1 MWLLVVHFAV
11 VFTAIF
17 LLASHL
23 EGAPYLGERE
33 KNTPQRHHAA
43 LLIFYSEV
51 INFWFWFVK
60 FTPLFLVLYPIHRAQ
75 WYQGGSLADYLLCRK
90 SCCSY
95 KRSQAYKDPQYPRC
109 VRPDTNKISE
119 TGLTNL
125 RGLARGGSLSTIRRR
140 HDRDAMLSVRRG
152 EADPYAMA
160 PMPTP
165 QADLEARAEPAWAS
179 PVPPPSRLGTRR
191 DSEPL
196 PQQEPA
202 WATAPRAR
210 GRDSTERVGDVSVRR
225 LSYTPGASED
235 PLAPDETPQSALE
248 VVVPDSMV

>member
-1 MWLLVVHFAV
+1 MGGFGSD
-11 VFTAIF
+11 F
-17 LLASHL
+17 
-23 EGAPYLGERE
+23 ERVS
-33 KNTPQRHHAA
+33 THR
-43 LLIFYSEV
+43 
-51 INFWFWFVK
+51 
-60 FTPLFLVLYPIHRAQ
+60 PLFLVLYPIHRAQ

-90 SCCSY
+90 SCCGY
-95 KRSQAYKDPQYPRC
+95 KRSKAYKDPQYPRC
-109 VRPDTNKISE
+109 VRPDTTKISE

-152 EADPYAMA
+152 ESDPYAMA

-165 QADLEARAEPAWAS
+165 QNEHVEPSWAS
-179 PVPPPSRLGTRR
+179 PVPPPTARR
-191 DSEPL
+191 SGSEL
-196 PQQEPA
+196 VPQQDEPA

>member
-1 MWLLVVHFAV
+1 MAWGWVEPSSRRRV
-11 VFTAIF
+11 
-17 LLASHL
+17 
-23 EGAPYLGERE
+23 EGVGVDSLTGHPHR
-33 KNTPQRHHAA
+33 
-43 LLIFYSEV
+43 
-51 INFWFWFVK
+51 FVK

-109 VRPDTNKISE
+109 VRPDTNKRSE

-179 PVPPPSRLGTRR
+179 PVPPPSRPGTRR

>member
-1 MWLLVVHFAV
+1 M
-11 VFTAIF
+11 
-17 LLASHL
+17 
-23 EGAPYLGERE
+23 
-33 KNTPQRHHAA
+33 
-43 LLIFYSEV
+43 
-51 INFWFWFVK
+51 
-60 FTPLFLVLYPIHRAQ
+60 
-75 WYQGGSLADYLLCRK
+75 
-90 SCCSY
+90 
-95 KRSQAYKDPQYPRC
+95 
-109 VRPDTNKISE
+109 
-119 TGLTNL
+119 

-152 EADPYAMA
+152 ESDPYAMA